1 MKNRKRNLII
11 ILLISLIVVYLVF
24 KDDPVEKIKC
34 LFSFNIIWLLISFS
48 LMVIYW
54 IFKGIS
60 FYYITR
66 KIDKTFTI
74 KDSIKLMIS
83 TQLFH
88 AITPFASG
96 GQPWQIYKLKKRG
109 VSVGESTNIVIEDF
123 ITYQIALILL
133 GILAVIL
140 NHFLNIIP
148 STSHLRYLVL
158 VGFGMNVLVIIFLFI
173 VAFSKKWNKRL
184 IDFGIKV
191 LYKFKVIKDKEK
203 MLQKSEEFINNF
215 HGGAKTLFS
224 DKLNFIRITLLNFTA
239 LSFQYLVPFTLMLG
253 LGIFVN
259 PIYIVTCSA
268 YVMLIDSMIPT
279 PGSTGG
285 LEYGFMSFFKPF
297 ASGSKLS
304 VIMIVWRMITY
315 YFGIIMGFIFINIS
329 EKEDK
334 K

>member
-1 MKNRKRNLII
+1 MKNKKRNII
-11 ILLISLIVVYLVF
+11 IIIIISLIVLYFVF
-24 KDDPVEKIKC
+24 KDDPVEKIKAM
-34 LFSFNIIWLLISFS
+34 FSINPIWLLVSFS
-48 LMVIYW
+48 LMILYW
-54 IFKGIS
+54 FIKGIVL
-60 FYYITR
+60 YYIVR
-66 KIDKTFTI
+66 KIDKSYKI
-74 KDSIKLMIS
+74 KDGFRLMLT

-133 GILAVIL
+133 GIVAVTV

-148 STSHLRYLVL
+148 NTSHLRYLVL
-158 VGFGMNVLVIIFLFI
+158 IGFFMNVLVIILLFV

-191 LYKFKVIKDKEK
+191 LYKIKIIKDKEIMFK
-203 MLQKSEEFINNF
+203 KSEEFISKF
-215 HGGAKTLFS
+215 HGGAKVLFS
-224 DKLNFIRITLLNFTA
+224 DMFNFIRVIILNFIA
-239 LSFQYLVPFTLMLG
+239 LSIQYLVPFTLLLG

-259 PIYIVTCSA
+259 PIYVITCSS

-285 LEYGFMSFFKPF
+285 LEYGFMSFFKGF
-297 ASGSKLS
+297 ARGTSLS
-304 VIMIVWRMITY
+304 AVMIVWRVITY
-315 YFGIIMGFIFINIS
+315 YFGIIVGFIFIS
-329 EKEDK
+329 FEKKGDNT
-334 K
+334 